1 MSNDCETFEVE
12 LGMRQHGALEP
23 ARVAALEAHLAG
35 CASCRAFAAATG
47 GQAASLR
54 AAAEDESG
62 RVDWDRV
69 QEGVEGLR
77 RSYRRKLWLV
87 PLVLFALP
95 LALLVSGGR
104 FADPRLYVLFP
115 TSNLLVYLAYLWL
128 IGRPFREV
136 VAVAKTG
143 EPLLAGYVRELR
155 RQRVR
160 TWLFVAWNGAA
171 ALIMLASALFGMGAR
186 LRLFGALG
194 ALAFGAWVAYDLAAR
209 LPRLRRALAEVA

>member
-23 ARVAALEAHLAG
+23 ERVAALEAHLAG

-47 GQAASLR
+47 RQATFLR
-54 AAAEDESG
+54 AAAADDAG
-62 RVDWDRV
+62 NVDWDKMQR
-69 QEGVEGLR
+69 GVEALR
-77 RSYRRKLWLV
+77 RAYRRKLWLA
-87 PLVLFALP
+87 PLFLLSLP
-95 LALLVSGGR
+95 LALLVGGGHLPAKL
-104 FADPRLYVLFP
+104 FVLAP
-115 TSNLLVYLAYLWL
+115 VSNLLVFLAYLWL

-136 VAVAKTG
+136 VAVAKSG

-160 TWLFVAWNGAA
+160 TWLFVAWNGSAALVMLAA
-171 ALIMLASALFGMGAR
+171 ALFETGAR

-194 ALAFGAWVAYDLAAR
+194 ALGFGAWTAYDLVSR